1 MLRRFTVTTL
11 AAVLV
16 LATMTLPATSQDA
29 DGPTCPVEV
38 SGEGFADVPAG
49 NVHAEAIRCAAALG
63 ILQGTDADTY
73 NPSGDVTRGQ
83 VATLLAGTLD
93 ELNLPLPPVAGA
105 PDFSDAGATH
115 GEAIRRLAA
124 AGVVAGQTDGTF
136 APGDPVTRDQLAS
149 LLVRTWSFVLGDDVA
164 AASSAGFD
172 DVPDGNVHAASIDA
186 AVELGLLLGRD
197 DDEFAPSATT
207 RRDQAATVII
217 RLLDRSP
224 AELVGEVWS
233 LDQGTDLIHV
243 YSGDDSSP
251 LTTID
256 VSPTALQEA
265 GFPDAPTGAFTVPHM
280 IEFDSQERYA
290 FIAATAGA
298 ATIVIDARTK
308 EVVEVLATGAG
319 SHMAA
324 VTPDDSAVW
333 VAAIGAQEMV
343 EIPLDLDADE
353 PSFAVARQLDV
364 ADLLAPIEAEEGW
377 EFPSASP
384 VCHQY
389 SSDSAEAWI
398 TLGPG
403 WAQGGFFVLDLESG
417 EATHAWD
424 PDEVKANCGISVSDD
439 RVIANWSGQVVEDDN
454 TNGEWY
460 VFDPD
465 TKELLETRDAQGYD
479 AHGLR
484 LTPDGSAYWMVNR
497 ASSNGIVV
505 DAESLEVIAEYDV
518 VADTPD
524 IIDYSADGSLVYIS
538 QRGPAPRS
546 GAIHAAAGDQPGVA
560 IVDAAT
566 GETLEVLE
574 PPVVEDTEGT
584 QLNDVHGVGFRIRGN
599 GQPLGDGAELQSATP
614 TVVPAR
620 AAGQVFGCHLPPAS
634 SDA

>member
-1 MLRRFTVTTL
+1 MLRRVIVTTL
-11 AAVLV
+11 AAALV
-16 LATMTLPATSQDA
+16 LATLIVPAASQDT

-38 SGEGFADVPAG
+38 AGAAFTDVPAA
-49 NVHAEAIRCAAALG
+49 NVHVGAIACAAELG
-63 ILQGTDADTY
+63 ILQGTGPDTY
-73 NPSGDVTRGQ
+73 DPSGDVTRGQ
-83 VATLLAGTLD
+83 VATLLVGTLD
-93 ELNLPLPPVAGA
+93 ELDLPLPPAAGA
-105 PDFSDAGATH
+105 PDFSDAGPTH
-115 GEAIRRLAA
+115 GDAIRRLAA
-124 AGVVAGQTDGTF
+124 AGIVAGQVDGTF
-136 APGDPVTRDQLAS
+136 TPGDPVTRDQLAS
-149 LLVRTWSFVLGDDVA
+149 LLVRTWSFVLGDDVQP
-164 AASSAGFD
+164 ASTADFG
-172 DVPDGNVHAASIDA
+172 DVPSANVHAANIDA

-197 DDEFAPSATT
+197 AEVFAPSATT
-207 RRDQAATVII
+207 RRDQAATVVI
-217 RLLDRSP
+217 RLLNHSP
-224 AELVGEVWS
+224 AELLGEVWS
-233 LDQGTDLIHV
+233 LDQGTDRIHV
-243 YSGDDSSP
+243 YSGDDSTE

-256 VSPTALQEA
+256 VSPAALQEA
-265 GFPDAPTGAFTVPHM
+265 GFEGAPTSATTVPHM

-298 ATIVIDARTK
+298 STIVIDARTK

-324 VTPDDSAVW
+324 VTPDDTAVW

-353 PSFAVARQLDV
+353 PTFAVARQLDV

-377 EFPSASP
+377 EFPSYSP
-384 VCHQY
+384 VCHQFSTD
-389 SSDSAEAWI
+389 SSEAWV

-403 WAQGGFFVLDLESG
+403 WAAGGFFVLDLDAG

-424 PDEVKANCGISVSDD
+424 PDEVRANCGVSVSDD
-439 RVIANWSGQVVEDDN
+439 RVVANWSGEVVEDAN

-465 TKELLETRDAQGYD
+465 TKALLETRDAQGFD
-479 AHGLR
+479 AHGVR
-484 LTPDGSAYWMVNR
+484 LTPGGSTYWMVNR

-505 DAESLEVIAEYDV
+505 DAASLEVIAEYDDIAV
-518 VADTPD
+518 TPD
-524 IIDYSADGSLVYIS
+524 IIDDSADGSRVYIS
-538 QRGPAPRS
+538 QRGPSPRS

-574 PPVVEDTEGT
+574 PPRVEDTEGT
-584 QLNDVHGVGFRIRGN
+584 QLNDVHGVAFRIRGD
-599 GQPLGDGAELQSATP
+599 GRPLGDGAELQSALP

-620 AAGQVFGCHLPPAS
+620 VDGPVFSCHLPGA

>member
-11 AAVLV
+11 AAALM

-29 DGPTCPVEV
+29 DGPSCPVEV
-38 SGEGFADVPAG
+38 SGAGFADVPAT
-49 NVHAEAIRCAAALG
+49 NVHAEAIRCAAELG
-63 ILQGTDADTY
+63 ILQGTAPETY
-73 NPSGDVTRGQ
+73 NPAGDVTRGQ
-83 VATLLAGTLD
+83 VATLLAATLD
-93 ELNLPLPPVAGA
+93 ELNLPLPPLAGA
-105 PDFSDAGATH
+105 PDFPDAGTTH
-115 GEAIRRLAA
+115 GTAIRRLAA
-124 AGVVAGQTDGTF
+124 AGIVAGKADGTF
-136 APGDPVTRDQLAS
+136 APGNPVTRDQLAS
-149 LLVRTWSFVLGDDVA
+149 LLVRTWSFVLGDDVE
-164 AASSAGFD
+164 AASAAGFG
-172 DVPDGNVHAASIDA
+172 DVPAGNVHAASIDA
-186 AVELGLLLGRD
+186 ALGLGLLVGRD
-197 DDEFAPSATT
+197 TDRFAPSATT

-217 RLLDRSP
+217 RLLDRAP

-243 YSGDDSSP
+243 YSGGDSAE

-256 VSPTALQEA
+256 VSPDALQDA
-265 GFPDAPTGAFTVPHM
+265 GFEDAPTGESTVPHM

-353 PSFAVARQLDV
+353 PSFAIARQLDV
-364 ADLLAPIEAEEGW
+364 SELLAPIETEEGW
-377 EFPSASP
+377 EFPSYSP

-389 SSDSAEAWI
+389 STDSAEAWI

-424 PDEVKANCGISVSDD
+424 PDEVRANCGVSVSDD
-439 RVIANWSGQVVEDDN
+439 RVVANWSGQVVEEDN

-465 TKELLETRDAQGYD
+465 TKQQVGEARDAQGFD

-484 LTPDGSAYWMVNR
+484 LTPDGSVYWMVNR
-497 ASSNGIVV
+497 ATDNAIVV
-505 DAESLEVIAEYDV
+505 DAESLEVIAEYDDI
-518 VADTPD
+518 ADAPD

-584 QLNDVHGVGFRIRGN
+584 QLNDIHGVAFRIRGD
-599 GQPLGDGAELQSATP
+599 GQPLGDGASLQSAQP

-620 AAGQVFGCHLPPAS
+620 AGGQIFSCHLPS
-634 SDA
+634 TSDA